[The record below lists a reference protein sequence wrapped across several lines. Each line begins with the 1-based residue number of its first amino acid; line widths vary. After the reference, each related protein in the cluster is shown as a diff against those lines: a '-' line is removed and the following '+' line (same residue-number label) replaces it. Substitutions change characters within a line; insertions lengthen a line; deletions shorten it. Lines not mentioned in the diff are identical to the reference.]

1 MSIHVAAVD
10 LGATSG
16 RVMRAVVGE
25 GSIDMVEVARFPNG
39 PVERADGLHWDIE
52 ALRGH
57 IMAGLHQAFADD
69 PLITSIG
76 IDSWAVDYALMAGG
90 RMLGEPFHYRDERT
104 ARGVAAVHAVVPP
117 DELYAASGLQHL
129 PFNTVFQLAAE
140 PPARLAEADTM
151 LLIPDLVAFWL
162 TGRAV
167 AEVTNASTTA
177 LLDPRTREWNDPL
190 IARLGLPRALLP
202 ELVQSG
208 ETIGPLVPEVAER
221 LGARPGVVVT
231 AVGSHDTASAVVGA
245 PLSRPDAA
253 YISCGTWGLVGLELE
268 HPVITEASRAANFTN
283 EGGVDGRV
291 RFLHNVTGLWLL
303 SETIRQ
309 WEAESGPV
317 DLGALLRAAAA
328 IDAPVPV
335 FDANDP
341 RLLPPGDMPA
351 RIAELLR
358 EQGEALPTTRGAVA
372 RSILESLA
380 AAFATAVRTASELAD
395 RPVGVIHL
403 VGGGALNALLCRL
416 VADRAGVPV
425 LAGPVEATAL
435 GNVLVQARAQG
446 LHATLEGLRGF
457 IGQRL
462 APRRFDPERVDATA

>member
-76 IDSWAVDYALMAGG
+76 IDSWAVDYALMADG

-129 PFNTVFQLAAE
+129 PFTTVFQLAAE
-140 PPARLAEADTM
+140 SPERLAEAHTL

-162 TGRAV
+162 TGRPV
-167 AEVTNASTTA
+167 AESTNASTTG
-177 LLDPRTREWNDPL
+177 LFDPRTGQWNDAL
-190 IARLGLPRALLP
+190 IARLGLPRGLFA
-202 ELVQSG
+202 ELVRPG
-208 ETIGPLVPEVAER
+208 EVIGGLTAAMAAE
-221 LGARPGVVVT
+221 LGAPEGVVVT
-231 AVGSHDTASAVVGA
+231 AVGSHDTASAVVGV
-245 PLSRPDAA
+245 PMTRPDAA

-268 HPVITEASRAANFTN
+268 HPVITDASRAANFTN

-303 SETIRQ
+303 SESMRAWQ
-309 WEAESGPV
+309 AESGPIE
-317 DLGALLRAAAA
+317 LGALLADAAAD
-328 IDAPVPV
+328 IGPVPT
-335 FDANDP
+335 FDVNDP

-351 RIAELLR
+351 RIAAILA
-358 EQGEALPTTRGAVA
+358 EQGDAAPASRAGFT

-380 AAFATAVRTASELAD
+380 LAFASAVRTAGELAG
-395 RPVGVIHL
+395 REIGVIHV
-403 VGGGALNALLCRL
+403 VGGGALNALLCQL
-416 VADRAGVPV
+416 TADRAGLPV
-425 LAGPVEATAL
+425 LAGPVEATTL
-435 GNVLVQARAQG
+435 GNVLVQARARG
-446 LHATLEGLRGF
+446 SHASLEDSRAVVLWTHPPQSYAARTSVRGN
-457 IGQRL
+457 
-462 APRRFDPERVDATA
+462 